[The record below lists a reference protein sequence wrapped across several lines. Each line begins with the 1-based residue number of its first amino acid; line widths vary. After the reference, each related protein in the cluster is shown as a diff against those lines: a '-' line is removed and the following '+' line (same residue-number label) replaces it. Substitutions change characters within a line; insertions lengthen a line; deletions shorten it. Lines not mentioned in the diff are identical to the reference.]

1 MLSRIYRCCPFIT
14 ALPRCFPKASAKVV
28 LFFISTNFYY
38 LFFQKNAKKI
48 HFPQNQWHLYK
59 ILSRY
64 DKLLRKYFFYT
75 TSEKLK
81 KNTPRSTKYQKG
93 NNFTLHNAEFAVSL
107 HLRYLIYYM
116 IDRKTIEQIMDT
128 AKVEEVVGDFVAL
141 RRRGVNMIGLCPFHN
156 EKTPSF
162 TVSPSKNLWK
172 CFGCGKGGKPV
183 HFIMEHEQ
191 LSYPDALRWLAK
203 KYHIEI
209 KEREMTDEEKREE
222 SIRES
227 LFVINQYALQHFIDT
242 LHESEEGQ
250 AIGLNYF
257 RHRGLRDETIKKFCL
272 GYSFERRDSFAKKA
286 VAAGYNPELIAKTG
300 VCYSTD
306 DGRLQDR
313 FWGRVIFPVHTI
325 SGKIVAFGGRILQ
338 NNAKAAKYVN
348 SPESEIYHKSD
359 HLYGLY
365 FSKQAIMQKDRCIL
379 VEGYLDVISMHQSGI
394 QNVVA
399 SSGTSL
405 TTGQIKLIHRFTD
418 NVTLLYDGDKAGI
431 KASIRGIDMLLEEG
445 MNINVVLLPDG
456 EDPDSYA
463 QSHSTEEFEQYIER
477 NKVDF
482 IRFKTNLLLDEVG
495 EDPIRRAGLIGDVVK
510 SIAVVP
516 NEILRSE
523 YIKKCSEMLNIGE
536 QLLVKEVAKIRRQ
549 KAEETYKK
557 QISEKN
563 TPAEDTNT
571 PDEAPAMDEFQQS
584 IISNYNNPLHHK
596 EKAIIQFLM
605 KNGGKMLQV
614 PENKANETP
623 AFLETVN
630 SHLHYSFGDDG
641 IELSHPLY
649 KRIFAEAGEYAND
662 VEFDPEKHF
671 MAHPDAEIS
680 SLTAELCSEQHILG
694 KEAAE
699 QINDERNEQAVMFEQ
714 TTRLAIAYK
723 LSIVDEMLKDTMN
736 RLKDPGVLS
745 NAAALQEAMEDFKY
759 LKETQGAL
767 NDVLKGYGFGNV
779 ALNT

>member
-1 MLSRIYRCCPFIT
+1 MAYSDSRRYKIDRETIERI
-14 ALPRCFPKASAKVV
+14 LDSAK
-28 LFFISTNFYY
+28 I
-38 LFFQKNAKKI
+38 
-48 HFPQNQWHLYK
+48 
-59 ILSRY
+59 
-64 DKLLRKYFFYT
+64 
-75 TSEKLK
+75 
-81 KNTPRSTKYQKG
+81 
-93 NNFTLHNAEFAVSL
+93 
-107 HLRYLIYYM
+107 
-116 IDRKTIEQIMDT
+116 
-128 AKVEEVVGDFVAL
+128 EEVVGDFVTL
-141 RRRGVNMIGLCPFHN
+141 KRRGVNLIGLCPFHN

-162 TVSPSKNLWK
+162 TVSPAKNLCK
-172 CFGCGKGGKPV
+172 CFGCGKGGNPV

-191 LSYPDALRWLAK
+191 LSYYEALRWLAK

-242 LHESEEGQ
+242 LHESEEGK

-286 VAAGYNPELIAKTG
+286 IAAGYNPELIAKTG

-365 FSKQAIMQKDRCIL
+365 FSKQAIIQKDHCIL

-405 TTGQIKLIHRFTD
+405 TTGQIKLIHRFTK
-418 NVTLLYDGDKAGI
+418 NITLLYDGDKAGI

-445 MNINVVLLPDG
+445 MNINVVLLPEG
-456 EDPDSYA
+456 EDPDSYS
-463 QSHSTEEFEQYIER
+463 QTHSTEEVEQYIEK

-495 EDPIRRAGLIGDVVK
+495 EDPIRRAGLVSDVVK

-523 YIKKCSEMLNIGE
+523 YIKKCSEMLNITE
-536 QLLVKEVAKIRRQ
+536 QILVKEVAKLRKQ
-549 KAEETYKK
+549 KAEEMQKK
-557 QISEKN
+557 PSQANTNADENNGNGTDSDN
-563 TPAEDTNT
+563 TPAIN
-571 PDEAPAMDEFQQS
+571 EFQQS
-584 IISNYNNPLHHK
+584 IISSYSNPLHNK
-596 EKAIIQFLM
+596 EKAIIEFLL
-605 KNGGKMLQV
+605 KNGSKMLQV
-614 PENKANETP
+614 PEDKVSNTP
-623 AFLETVN
+623 TFTETVT
-630 SHLHYSFGDDG
+630 SHLYYSFNDDG

-649 KRIFAEAGEYAND
+649 KRIFAEAGEHAND
-662 VEFDPEKHF
+662 AGFDPESHF
-671 MAHPDAEIS
+671 MAHPDVEIS
-680 SLTAELCSEQHILG
+680 KLTAELCGERHLLSKTFTEQAG
-694 KEAAE
+694 
-699 QINDERNEQAVMFEQ
+699 DERNEQAVMFEQ

-723 LSIVDEMLKDTMN
+723 LSIVDEMLKETMN
-736 RLKDPGVLS
+736 RLKDPATTS
-745 NAAALQEAMEDFKY
+745 NPAALQEAMEDFKF

-767 NDVLKGYGFGNV
+767 NEVLKSYGFGNV

>member
-1 MLSRIYRCCPFIT
+1 MAYSDSRRYKIDRETIERI
-14 ALPRCFPKASAKVV
+14 LDSAK
-28 LFFISTNFYY
+28 I
-38 LFFQKNAKKI
+38 
-48 HFPQNQWHLYK
+48 
-59 ILSRY
+59 
-64 DKLLRKYFFYT
+64 
-75 TSEKLK
+75 
-81 KNTPRSTKYQKG
+81 
-93 NNFTLHNAEFAVSL
+93 
-107 HLRYLIYYM
+107 
-116 IDRKTIEQIMDT
+116 
-128 AKVEEVVGDFVAL
+128 EEVVGDFVTL
-141 RRRGVNMIGLCPFHN
+141 KRRGVNLIGLCPFHN

-162 TVSPSKNLWK
+162 TVSPAKNLCK
-172 CFGCGKGGKPV
+172 CFGCGKGGNPV

-191 LSYPDALRWLAK
+191 LSYYEALRWLAK

-313 FWGRVIFPVHTI
+313 FWGRVIFPVHTL

-365 FSKQAIMQKDRCIL
+365 FSKQAIIQKDHCIL
-379 VEGYLDVISMHQSGI
+379 VEGYLDVISMHQAGI

-405 TTGQIKLIHRFTD
+405 TTGQIKLIHRFTK
-418 NVTLLYDGDKAGI
+418 NITLLYDGDKAGI

-456 EDPDSYA
+456 EDPDSYS
-463 QSHSTEEFEQYIER
+463 QTHSTEEVEQYIEK

-482 IRFKTNLLLDEVG
+482 IRFKTNLLLNEVG
-495 EDPIRRAGLIGDVVK
+495 EDPIRRAGLVSDVVK

-523 YIKKCSEMLNIGE
+523 YIKKCSEMLKITE
-536 QLLVKEVAKIRRQ
+536 QILVKEVAKLRRQ
-549 KAEETYKK
+549 KAEEMQKK
-557 QISEKN
+557 PTQTTSNADEN
-563 TPAEDTNT
+563 NGNSTDSDSNPAAN
-571 PDEAPAMDEFQQS
+571 EFQQS
-584 IISNYNNPLHHK
+584 IISSYSNPLHNK
-596 EKAIIQFLM
+596 ERAIIEFLL
-605 KNGGKMLQV
+605 KNGSKMLQV
-614 PENKANETP
+614 PEDKLSNTP
-623 AFLETVN
+623 AFTETVT
-630 SHLHYSFGDDG
+630 SHLYYSFNDDG

-649 KRIFAEAGEYAND
+649 KRMFAEAGEHAND
-662 VEFDPEKHF
+662 ADFDPENHF
-671 MAHPDAEIS
+671 MAHPDVEIS
-680 SLTAELCSEQHILG
+680 KLTAELCGERHLLSKTFSEQAG
-694 KEAAE
+694 
-699 QINDERNEQAVMFEQ
+699 DERNEQAVMFEQ

-723 LSIVDEMLKDTMN
+723 LSIVDEMLKETMG
-736 RLKDPGVLS
+736 RLKDPATAS
-745 NAAALQEAMEDFKY
+745 DPAALQEAMEDFKY

-767 NDVLKGYGFGNV
+767 NDVLKSYGFGNV
-779 ALNT
+779 AFNS

>member
-1 MLSRIYRCCPFIT
+1 
-14 ALPRCFPKASAKVV
+14 
-28 LFFISTNFYY
+28 
-38 LFFQKNAKKI
+38 
-48 HFPQNQWHLYK
+48 
-59 ILSRY
+59 
-64 DKLLRKYFFYT
+64 
-75 TSEKLK
+75 
-81 KNTPRSTKYQKG
+81 
-93 NNFTLHNAEFAVSL
+93 
-107 HLRYLIYYM
+107 M

-128 AKVEEVVGDFVAL
+128 AKVEEVVGDFVSL
-141 RRRGVNMIGLCPFHN
+141 RKRGVNMIGLCPFHN

-209 KEREMTDEEKREE
+209 KERELTDDEKREE
-222 SIRES
+222 SVRES
-227 LFVINQYALQHFIDT
+227 MFVINQYAQQHFVET
-242 LHESEEGQ
+242 LHETEEGK
-250 AIGLNYF
+250 AIGMNYF
-257 RHRGLRDETIKKFCL
+257 KHRGLRDETINKFGL
-272 GYSFERRDSFAKKA
+272 GYSLERRDSFAQKA
-286 VAAGYNPELIAKTG
+286 VKAGYNPELIAKTG

-306 DGRLQDR
+306 DGRLVDR

-325 SGKIVAFGGRILQ
+325 SGKVVAFGGRILQ

-379 VEGYLDVISMHQSGI
+379 VEGYLDVISMHQAGI

-445 MNINVVLLPDG
+445 MNINVVLLPEG

-463 QSHSTEEFEQYIER
+463 QSHSTEEVEQYIER

-495 EDPIRRAGLIGDVVK
+495 EDPIKRAGLVGDVVK

-516 NEILRSE
+516 NDILRSE
-523 YIKKCSEMLNIGE
+523 YIKKCSEMLNVGE
-536 QLLVKEVAKIRRQ
+536 PLLVKETAKIRMQRADEQQ
-549 KAEETYKK
+549 KRHDNAEAQQTE
-557 QISEKN
+557 QENSSEAN
-563 TPAEDTNT
+563 
-571 PDEAPAMDEFQQS
+571 DEFKQS
-584 IISNYNNPLHHK
+584 IIDNYTGNTLYHK
-596 EKAIIQFLM
+596 ERSIIQFLL
-605 KNGGKMLQV
+605 KNGDKLLQV
-614 PENKANETP
+614 PENKVNGSP
-623 AFLETVN
+623 AFTETVI
-630 SHLHYSFGDDG
+630 SHLYYSFEDDG

-649 KRIFAEAGEYAND
+649 KKIFKEASEHAND
-662 VEFDPEKHF
+662 MNFCPEKHF
-671 MAHPDAEIS
+671 ISHPDSAIS
-680 SLTAELCSEQHILG
+680 QLTAELCGEKYMLSKFFADQ
-694 KEAAE
+694 KS
-699 QINDERNEQAVMFEQ
+699 DERNEMAVMFEQ
-714 TTRLAIAYK
+714 TTRLAVAYK
-723 LSIVDEMLKDTMN
+723 LSIVDEMLKQTMEK
-736 RLKDPGVLS
+736 LKAPETMS
-745 NAAALQEAMEDFKY
+745 NPSAMQETMEDFKF
-759 LKETQGAL
+759 LKETQTAL
-767 NDVLKGYGFGNV
+767 NNVLRNYGFGHV
-779 ALNT
+779 ALNI

>member
-1 MLSRIYRCCPFIT
+1 MAYSDSRRYKIDRETIERI
-14 ALPRCFPKASAKVV
+14 LDSAK
-28 LFFISTNFYY
+28 I
-38 LFFQKNAKKI
+38 
-48 HFPQNQWHLYK
+48 
-59 ILSRY
+59 
-64 DKLLRKYFFYT
+64 
-75 TSEKLK
+75 
-81 KNTPRSTKYQKG
+81 
-93 NNFTLHNAEFAVSL
+93 
-107 HLRYLIYYM
+107 
-116 IDRKTIEQIMDT
+116 
-128 AKVEEVVGDFVAL
+128 EEVVGDFVTL
-141 RRRGVNMIGLCPFHN
+141 KRRGVNLIGLCPFHN

-162 TVSPSKNLWK
+162 TVSPAKNLCK
-172 CFGCGKGGKPV
+172 CFGCGKGGNPV

-191 LSYPDALRWLAK
+191 LSYYEALRWLAK

-242 LHESEEGQ
+242 LHESEEGK

-272 GYSFERRDSFAKKA
+272 GYSLEQRNSFAQKA
-286 VAAGYNPELIAKTG
+286 VTAGYKPELIAKTG

-306 DGRLQDR
+306 DGRLVDR
-313 FWGRVIFPVHTI
+313 FWGRVIFPVHTV

-338 NNAKAAKYVN
+338 NNPKAAKYVN

-365 FSKQAIMQKDRCIL
+365 FSKQAIIQKDHCIL

-405 TTGQIKLIHRFTD
+405 TTGQIKLIHRFTK
-418 NVTLLYDGDKAGI
+418 NITLLYDGDKAGI
-431 KASIRGIDMLLEEG
+431 KASIRGIDMLLEED

-463 QSHSTEEFEQYIER
+463 QNHSTEEFELYIER

-495 EDPIRRAGLIGDVVK
+495 EDPIRRAGLVSDVVK

-523 YIKKCSEMLNIGE
+523 YIKKCSEMLNVGE
-536 QLLVKEVAKIRRQ
+536 LLLVKEVAKLRRQ
-549 KAEETYKK
+549 KAEEAYKK
-557 QISEKN
+557 QSADNEKSTEEN
-563 TPAEDTNT
+563 SGAVQSPAI
-571 PDEAPAMDEFQQS
+571 DEFQQS
-584 IISNYNNPLHHK
+584 LINNSTNPLHNK
-596 EKAIIQFLM
+596 EKAIIQFLL
-605 KNGGKMLQV
+605 KNGGKLLQV
-614 PENKANETP
+614 PEDKESNTP
-623 AFLETVN
+623 TFTETVN
-630 SHLHYSFGDDG
+630 SHLYYSFSDDG
-641 IELSHPLY
+641 IEMSHPLY
-649 KRIFAEAGEYAND
+649 KKIFAEAGEHANETD
-662 VEFDPEKHF
+662 FNPESHF
-671 MAHPDAEIS
+671 MAHPDVEIS
-680 SLTAELCSEQHILG
+680 KLTAELCGERYFLS
-694 KEAAE
+694 KTFAE
-699 QINDERNEQAVMFEQ
+699 QAGDEHNEQAVMFEQ

-723 LSIVDEMLKDTMN
+723 LSIVDELLKETMGK
-736 RLKDPGVLS
+736 LKNPAVLADP
-745 NAAALQEAMEDFKY
+745 AALQEAMEDFKY

-767 NDVLKGYGFGNV
+767 NDVLKKYGFGNV
-779 ALNT
+779 AMNV

>member
-1 MLSRIYRCCPFIT
+1 MANSDSRRYKIDRETIERI
-14 ALPRCFPKASAKVV
+14 LDSAK
-28 LFFISTNFYY
+28 I
-38 LFFQKNAKKI
+38 
-48 HFPQNQWHLYK
+48 
-59 ILSRY
+59 
-64 DKLLRKYFFYT
+64 
-75 TSEKLK
+75 
-81 KNTPRSTKYQKG
+81 
-93 NNFTLHNAEFAVSL
+93 
-107 HLRYLIYYM
+107 
-116 IDRKTIEQIMDT
+116 
-128 AKVEEVVGDFVAL
+128 EEVVGDFVTL
-141 RRRGVNMIGLCPFHN
+141 KRRGVNLIGLCPFHN

-162 TVSPSKNLWK
+162 TVSPAKNLCK
-172 CFGCGKGGKPV
+172 CFGCGKGGNPV

-191 LSYPDALRWLAK
+191 LSYYEALRWLAK

-300 VCYSTD
+300 VCYSTE

-365 FSKQAIMQKDRCIL
+365 FSKQAIIQKDHCIL
-379 VEGYLDVISMHQSGI
+379 VEGYLDVISMHQAGI

-405 TTGQIKLIHRFTD
+405 TTGQIKLIHRFTK
-418 NVTLLYDGDKAGI
+418 NITLLYDGDKAGI
-431 KASIRGIDMLLEEG
+431 KASIRGIDMLLEED
-445 MNINVVLLPDG
+445 MNINVVLLPEG

-463 QSHSTEEFEQYIER
+463 QTHSTEEVEQYIER

-495 EDPIRRAGLIGDVVK
+495 EDPIRRAGLVSDVVK

-523 YIKKCSEMLNIGE
+523 YVKKCSEMLNIGE
-536 QLLVKEVAKIRRQ
+536 QILVKEVAKLRKQ
-549 KAEETYKK
+549 KAEEMQKK
-557 QISEKN
+557 PSQANTNADENNGNGTDSDN
-563 TPAEDTNT
+563 TPVVN
-571 PDEAPAMDEFQQS
+571 EFQQS
-584 IISNYNNPLHHK
+584 IISSYSNPLHNK
-596 EKAIIQFLM
+596 ERAIIEFLL
-605 KNGGKMLQV
+605 KNGSKMLQV
-614 PENKANETP
+614 PEDKKSNTP
-623 AFLETVN
+623 AFTETVT
-630 SHLHYSFGDDG
+630 SHLYYSFNDDG

-649 KRIFAEAGEYAND
+649 KRIFAEAGEHAND
-662 VEFDPEKHF
+662 VGFDPESHF
-671 MAHPDAEIS
+671 MAHPDVEIS
-680 SLTAELCSEQHILG
+680 KLTAELCGERHLLSKAFSEQAG
-694 KEAAE
+694 
-699 QINDERNEQAVMFEQ
+699 DERNEQAVMFEQ

-723 LSIVDEMLKDTMN
+723 LSIVDEMLKETMG
-736 RLKDPGVLS
+736 RLKNPEVLA
-745 NAAALQEAMEDFKY
+745 NPAALQEAMEDFKY

-767 NDVLKGYGFGNV
+767 NDVLKSYGFGNV
-779 ALNT
+779 AMNV

>member
-1 MLSRIYRCCPFIT
+1 MAYSDSRRYKIDRETIERI
-14 ALPRCFPKASAKVV
+14 LDSAK
-28 LFFISTNFYY
+28 I
-38 LFFQKNAKKI
+38 
-48 HFPQNQWHLYK
+48 
-59 ILSRY
+59 
-64 DKLLRKYFFYT
+64 
-75 TSEKLK
+75 
-81 KNTPRSTKYQKG
+81 
-93 NNFTLHNAEFAVSL
+93 
-107 HLRYLIYYM
+107 
-116 IDRKTIEQIMDT
+116 
-128 AKVEEVVGDFVAL
+128 EEVVGDFVTL
-141 RRRGVNMIGLCPFHN
+141 KRRGVNLIGLCPFHN

-162 TVSPSKNLWK
+162 TVSPAKNLCK
-172 CFGCGKGGKPV
+172 CFGCGKGGNPV

-191 LSYPDALRWLAK
+191 LSYYEALRWLAK

-209 KEREMTDEEKREE
+209 KEREMTDDEKREE

-242 LHESEEGQ
+242 LHESEEGK

-365 FSKQAIMQKDRCIL
+365 FSKQAIIQKDHCIL

-405 TTGQIKLIHRFTD
+405 TTGQIKLIHRFTK
-418 NVTLLYDGDKAGI
+418 NITLLYDGDKAGI
-431 KASIRGIDMLLEEG
+431 KASIRGIDMLLEED
-445 MNINVVLLPDG
+445 MNINVVLLPEG

-463 QSHSTEEFEQYIER
+463 QTHSTEEVEQYIER

-495 EDPIRRAGLIGDVVK
+495 EDPIRRAGLVSDVVK

-523 YIKKCSEMLNIGE
+523 YIKKCSEMLNITE
-536 QLLVKEVAKIRRQ
+536 QILVKEVAKLRKQ
-549 KAEETYKK
+549 KAEEMQKK
-557 QISEKN
+557 PSQANTNADENNGNGTDSDN
-563 TPAEDTNT
+563 TPVVN
-571 PDEAPAMDEFQQS
+571 EFQQS
-584 IISNYNNPLHHK
+584 IISSYSNPLHNK
-596 EKAIIQFLM
+596 ERAIIEFLL
-605 KNGGKMLQV
+605 KNGSKMLQV
-614 PENKANETP
+614 PENKLSNTP
-623 AFLETVN
+623 AFTETVT
-630 SHLHYSFGDDG
+630 SHLYYSFNDDG

-649 KRIFAEAGEYAND
+649 KRMFAEAGEHAND
-662 VEFDPEKHF
+662 ADFDPENHF
-671 MAHPDAEIS
+671 MAHPDVEIS
-680 SLTAELCSEQHILG
+680 KLTAELCGERHLLSKTFSEQAG
-694 KEAAE
+694 
-699 QINDERNEQAVMFEQ
+699 DERNEQAVMFEQ

-723 LSIVDEMLKDTMN
+723 LSIVDEMLKETMG
-736 RLKDPGVLS
+736 RLKDPATAS
-745 NAAALQEAMEDFKY
+745 DPAALQEAMEDFKY

-767 NDVLKGYGFGNV
+767 NDVLKSYGFGNV
-779 ALNT
+779 ALNS